1 MNHILVSNQH
11 WHDELV
17 KTIQSKSADT
27 FTFINTKD
35 ELTYENLKKID
46 PRYIFFLH
54 WSYIIPSEIYE
65 NYECVIFHMT
75 DLPFGRGGSPLQN
88 LIVRGITDTK
98 LSAIKCVKK
107 LDAGP
112 IYLKRDLSLYGN
124 AEEIYLRAGKI
135 MEDMIIQIVSNNP
148 APVPQKGEPVI
159 FKRRKPEQSNINEI
173 SNLEKLFDHIRM
185 LDADGYPLAFLET
198 DNFILKFKRASIK
211 SDRIESDVIIMEKK
225 DEK

>member
-11 WHDELV
+11 WHEELV
-17 KTIQSKSADT
+17 KTVQSKSADK

-35 ELTYENLKKID
+35 ELTFENLMKID

-54 WSYIIPSEIYE
+54 WSYIIPSKIYE

-135 MEDMIIQIVSNNP
+135 MEDMIIQIINNNP
-148 APVPQKGEPVI
+148 VPVPQKGEPVI
-159 FKRRKPEQSNINEI
+159 FKRRTPEQSNINEI
-173 SNLEKLFDHIRM
+173 SNLDKLFDHIRM
-185 LDADGYPLAFLET
+185 LDADGYPFAFLET
-198 DNFILKFKRASIK
+198 EHFILKFKRASIK
-211 SDRIESDVIIMEKK
+211 NDRIESEVIIMEKK

>member
-1 MNHILVSNQH
+1 MDHILVSNRH

-17 KTIQSKSADT
+17 KTIQSKCVDT

-35 ELTYENLKKID
+35 ELTIGNFKKID

-124 AEEIYLRAGKI
+124 AEEIYLRASKI
-135 MEDMIIQIVSNNP
+135 IEDMIIQIISNNP
-148 APVPQKGEPVI
+148 VPVPQKGEPVI
-159 FKRRKPEQSNINEI
+159 FKRRTPEQSNIKEI
-173 SNLEKLFDHIRM
+173 NNLDKLFDHIRM

-198 DNFILKFKRASIK
+198 ENFILKFKRASIK
-211 SDRIESDVIIMEKK
+211 NDRIESDVIIMEKK